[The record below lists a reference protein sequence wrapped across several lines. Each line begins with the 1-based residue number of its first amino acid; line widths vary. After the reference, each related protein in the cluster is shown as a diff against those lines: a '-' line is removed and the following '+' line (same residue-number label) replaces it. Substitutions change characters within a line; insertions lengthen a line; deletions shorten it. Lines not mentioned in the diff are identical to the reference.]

1 MSLIHALFIA
11 DNVIVF
17 YVLTRFFPAL
27 KLFFIVWPCLQ
38 YYENNLLLSF
48 LSFKLVRWVK

>member
-11 DNVIVF
+11 DNVFVF

-48 LSFKLVRWVK
+48 LAFKLVRWVK